1 MLSFFCYADDT
12 PQSKS
17 GNSNSAD
24 TSSKIPELTM
34 REEIN
39 ESRHWRESCPIG
51 NSGEVKRIDLKVIE
65 PYKKVL
71 SHGGYYHHYNTAQLT
86 KNNSLSRKID
96 I

>member
-1 MLSFFCYADDT
+1 
-12 PQSKS
+12 
-17 GNSNSAD
+17 
-24 TSSKIPELTM
+24 M